1 MKGYPVLMEDGM
13 TVRVLLRA
21 DGDGIMGDACFDVRP
36 HETAAGHSYEAWRAE
51 ALAQTG
57 GLDLSEE

>member
-1 MKGYPVLMEDGM
+1 
-13 TVRVLLRA
+13 
-21 DGDGIMGDACFDVRP
+21 MGDACFDVRP